1 MKTAL
6 KLAACV
12 TVFAVSVLAGGMIIH
27 LLHLPLASMPPS
39 NTSQQTHLLLCL
51 VAGAL
56 LVLGV
61 FPLARRLTGS
71 FPLRWIALGSFL
83 FLALGVNTMI
93 EVAIFG
99 NLLGGGVAAEGVQY
113 FVQAVFLGAAVG
125 FFFGTAEKIAG
136 LQHRGWVAWTGRGIV
151 AWLGFPVIYLVFGMC
166 VAPIVVPYYQAGVAG
181 LHIPPISTILQTQ
194 LLRSVVFL
202 ASSLPLI
209 ALWKGSRRELWLALG
224 LAHAVTVGIFG
235 LTQATFM
242 PGVLRIVH
250 SLEIT
255 ADSFAYAGLLVLLFR
270 AGSREVASPAARNG
284 SAQLPAT
291 SAAAFSG
298 PLYSQPSPPQ
308 AGTQHLD

>member
-12 TVFAVSVLAGGMIIH
+12 AIFAVSLFAGGMILR

-39 NTSQQTHLLLCL
+39 NTSQGMHFLLSLA
-51 VAGAL
+51 AGAL

-61 FPLARRLTGS
+61 FPLARRLAGS
-71 FPLRWIALGSFL
+71 FALRWIALGSFV

-93 EVAIFG
+93 ELTIFS
-99 NLLGGGVAAEGVQY
+99 NLPGGGEAAEAVLY
-113 FVQAVFLGAAVG
+113 FVQAVFLGAAVAV
-125 FFFGTAEKIAG
+125 FFGTEEKAASMP
-136 LQHRGWVAWTGRGIV
+136 HREWVAWTGRGIA
-151 AWLGFPVIYLVFGMC
+151 AWIGFPVIYFFFGMC

-181 LHIPPISTILQTQ
+181 LHIPPLSAILQVQ
-194 LLRSVVFL
+194 LLRSAVFL

-242 PGVLRIVH
+242 PGILRIVH
-250 SLEIT
+250 GLEIT
-255 ADSFAYAGLLVLLFR
+255 ADSFAYAGLLVLLF
-270 AGSREVASPAARNG
+270 SARNK
-284 SAQLPAT
+284 PVT
-291 SAAAFSG
+291 SPVAVLVTSE
-298 PLYSQPSPPQ
+298 
-308 AGTQHLD
+308 